1 MFVYNAE
8 VTQPYTVLTD
18 SWPIQMTGDKSLRK
32 LPSVDRI
39 VGLASCKSL
48 IDRYGR
54 SRVVGATRKLL
65 DHIRNEILSAGNGED
80 YALKSDED
88 LMSALS
94 SQLKESSRPL
104 LKKVVNCSGV
114 IIHTNLGRAMLAE
127 TAGKAAMD
135 TAVSCVN
142 LEYSLKEGER
152 GERDDILEG
161 LITGLTGAEA
171 ATVVNNNAAAVLLV
185 LNTLSDR
192 KETIVSRGELI
203 EIGGSF
209 RLPEIM
215 AKSGSVLKEVGTTN
229 RTHLSDYQTAINQN
243 TALILSVHTSNYRI
257 IGFTSKPELT
267 QLKTLA
273 KSKSLPLMVDLGAGA
288 VIDLERLGLKGE
300 PTVAQTLDNG
310 ADVVTISGDKLLG
323 GPQAGIIAGDSGII
337 ARIRKNPLKR
347 ALRLD
352 KMTISA
358 LEATLRIYQN
368 PDEAVE
374 AVPTL
379 RHLGKPVEKIRA
391 VAGKAVE
398 ILKDEFGGDA
408 EVFAVDDI
416 CRAGSGSLPEVD
428 IPSVSVVVRHK
439 NMNPDEVKKW
449 FRSLDPPII
458 GRVESGMFRLDM
470 RCVDDAGQIRPRH
483 ES

>member
-1 MFVYNAE
+1 
-8 VTQPYTVLTD
+8 
-18 SWPIQMTGDKSLRK
+18 MTANKSLRK
-32 LPSVDRI
+32 LPSVDKI
-39 VGLASCKSL
+39 VGLASCKRL
-48 IDRYGR
+48 IGSYGR
-54 SRVVGATRKLL
+54 TRVVGATRKLL
-65 DHIRNEILSAGNGED
+65 DNIRNEILSAGNGED
-80 YALKSDED
+80 YALKSDDD
-88 LMSALS
+88 LMDALS
-94 SQLKESSRPL
+94 SQLEESSKPL
-104 LKKVVNCSGV
+104 LKKVINCSGV
-114 IIHTNLGRAMLAE
+114 VIHTNLGRSMLAE
-127 TAGKAAMD
+127 AAGKAAMD
-135 TAVSCVN
+135 SAVSCMN

-185 LNTLSDR
+185 LNTLSDG

-229 RTHLSDYQTAINQN
+229 RTHLSDYETAINQN
-243 TALILSVHTSNYRI
+243 TALILRVHTSNYRI
-257 IGFTSKPELT
+257 IGFTSKPELAE
-267 QLKTLA
+267 LKSLA

-300 PTVAQTLDNG
+300 PTITQTLDDG

-337 ARIRKNPLKR
+337 DKIRKNPLKR

-358 LEATLRIYQN
+358 LEATLRIYQD
-368 PDEAVE
+368 PDKAIS
-374 AVPTL
+374 AIPTL
-379 RHLGKPVEKIRA
+379 RHLGKPVETIRA
-391 VAGKAVE
+391 VAGEAVE
-398 ILKDEFGGDA
+398 ILKEEFGGDA

-428 IPSVSVVVRHK
+428 IPSVSVVIKHRK
-439 NMNPDEVKKW
+439 MSPDTIKQW
-449 FRSLDPPII
+449 FRALDPPII
-458 GRVESGMFRLDM
+458 GRVEGGMFRLDM
-470 RCVDDAGQIRPRH
+470 RCVDDAGQVRPRKG
-483 ES
+483 S